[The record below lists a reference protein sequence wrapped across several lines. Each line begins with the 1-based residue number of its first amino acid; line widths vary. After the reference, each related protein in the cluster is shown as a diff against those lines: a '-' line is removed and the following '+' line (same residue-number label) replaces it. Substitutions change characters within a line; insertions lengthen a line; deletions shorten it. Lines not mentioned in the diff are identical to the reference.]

1 MPDVGRML
9 LHGGVLSLA
18 ATLVLLA
25 SLLLRPRLLLQDYP
39 ASIQAAVPPKS
50 AEERRMALIVGVPF
64 LALLLLFPAWS
75 SWTLP
80 MPDGRLPTFGALF
93 VNGFV
98 VASTFNVAD
107 WLILDW
113 LVFCTLTPRFV
124 VIPGTEGMPAYKDY
138 YFHFRGFLIGTVLSL
153 ALALVTATTIRAVR

>member
-18 ATLVLLA
+18 ATFILLA
-25 SLLLRPRLLLQDYP
+25 CLLARPRLLLQDYP
-39 ASIQAAVPPKS
+39 ASIQAAVAPKS

-80 MPDGRLPTFGALF
+80 LRDGHPPTFGALF
-93 VNGFV
+93 VNAFV

-113 LVFCTLTPRFV
+113 LVFCTITPRFV

-138 YFHFRGFLIGTVLSL
+138 YFHFRGFLIGTALSL
-153 ALALVTATTIRAVR
+153 ALALVTATAICLMR

>member
-9 LHGGVLSLA
+9 LHGAVLSLA

-25 SLLLRPRLLLQDYP
+25 CLLVRPRLLLQDYP
-39 ASIQAAVPPKS
+39 ASIQAAVLPKTVD
-50 AEERRMALIVGVPF
+50 ERRMALIVGVPF
-64 LALLLLFPAWS
+64 LILLLLFPAWS

-80 MPDGRLPTFGALF
+80 LHEGHPPTFGALF
-93 VNGFV
+93 VNTFF
-98 VASTFNVAD
+98 VASTFNVTD

-113 LVFCTLTPRFV
+113 LVFCTITPRFV

-138 YFHFRGFLIGTVLSL
+138 YFHFRGFLIGTALSI
-153 ALALVTATTIRAVR
+153 ALALVTATAIRLTR